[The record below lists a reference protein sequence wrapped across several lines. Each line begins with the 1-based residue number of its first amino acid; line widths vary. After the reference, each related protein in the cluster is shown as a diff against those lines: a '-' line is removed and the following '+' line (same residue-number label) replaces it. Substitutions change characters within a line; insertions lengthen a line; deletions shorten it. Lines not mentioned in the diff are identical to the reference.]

1 MEIQNQ
7 FGIVGHAYRYCFINI
22 NIPKQ
27 AGADGGN
34 FPAAIPSKIPQYRA
48 DKTYEEKQVLDETAD
63 GKYSVASR
71 LSGYLLLWSWV
82 WAGLHSVQNAQH
94 PLIMKG
100 RWRDQGWEWDFVNF
114 FGGRATPLAL
124 SPEYLCPSKGA
135 QLPDWKRKLLCL
147 GHVSNIKMVI
157 D

>member
-48 DKTYEEKQVLDETAD
+48 DKT
-63 GKYSVASR
+63 
-71 LSGYLLLWSWV
+71 
-82 WAGLHSVQNAQH
+82 
-94 PLIMKG
+94 
-100 RWRDQGWEWDFVNF
+100 
-114 FGGRATPLAL
+114 
-124 SPEYLCPSKGA
+124 
-135 QLPDWKRKLLCL
+135 
-147 GHVSNIKMVI
+147 
-157 D
+157 